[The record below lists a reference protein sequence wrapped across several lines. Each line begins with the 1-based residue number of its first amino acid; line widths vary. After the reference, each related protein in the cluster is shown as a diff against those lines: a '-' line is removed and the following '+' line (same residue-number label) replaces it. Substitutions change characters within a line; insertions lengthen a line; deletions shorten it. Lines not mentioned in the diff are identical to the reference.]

1 MKGNFT
7 AIALILIGALALGVN
22 LDLFEIDFVHLART
36 WWPVVLIALGA
47 SLLFTPG
54 DGKKPD

>member
-22 LDLFEIDFVHLART
+22 LDLFEIDFVRLART
-36 WWPVVLIALGA
+36 WWPVVLIGVGVAL
-47 SLLFTPG
+47 FVTPERI
-54 DGKKPD
+54 KKK